1 MKILVTSSRRAR
13 VGCLFGA
20 LFAVLALPNFV
31 NAQIALPIS
40 PTNRNDPRVLHNN
53 PAIIRAAIP
62 TAYLGLKLIYP
73 GVSANNAFALKTSL
87 FNLATSNFASSGIG
101 AAAHGHYFTTPLYS
115 ESRFG
120 VTGARSLGERMHV
133 GLDFS
138 LQTRRYAV
146 ENFEGIDRNDPVFQ
160 NGASASAFDPSVGVL
175 YQLNDVLEI
184 GASVLHFTRPNLALG
199 KTAYRQPMETLLG
212 IGFTQRFAR
221 FDAGAHYWQNRFR
234 PLFGAEI
241 FDDQIGRLRLGF
253 ALNNAMLE
261 GQLALKSNAALFYN
275 FSLPTSDL
283 GLVTAGSHEF
293 GVAYVF
299 HPRKIEE
306 EDGDYISLRATPDS
320 LALRPGEAAPFALRF
335 ASAEDLRQVMDLK
348 LTGAP
353 PGLRVRPQQIKLSS
367 HDETIISLQSEKSL
381 PPGAYEVLLE
391 GKSRTKRGEASLH
404 LKVLAAPKLFAR
416 VAASVDTV
424 TITESREVRE
434 ELPLIPRVFFT
445 ANSDKLA
452 QTRYDLISSAQRDNF
467 FQDVREINSA
477 YRNLLNIIAER
488 LRVKSQAVVTIRGF
502 SSGAPRENDPEAL
515 ALRRSQ
521 YVRDYLL
528 HLGVNASRIQI
539 EPGKPELAEARNHDP
554 LRLEELQRVDL
565 EVAPEFEEEIFAP
578 IQSEKKEIDAI
589 PAQCRFVVSD
599 LSPGTGLAQ
608 WQLRLIAEGDTIKTF
623 SAPQYELAGP
633 LTWELQS
640 EQQRLANFWQ
650 EVRYSL
656 SLRDSWGQEYR
667 TPERTISSR
676 HVQAQPKQIEKIP
689 LILFAFDDYQLD
701 QTSRRLRTKLVQIA
715 AKLKADPLAQCEL
728 LGFTD
733 AIGDS
738 THNLQ
743 LSQRRGQNVLSELVR
758 MGIAP
763 ARLRAKGFGMLGALA
778 NNNLPEGRMLN
789 RRVEV
794 HIRHARQR
802 STK

>member
-1 MKILVTSSRRAR
+1 MTITNTSSLRAL
-13 VGCLFGA
+13 CSL
-20 LFAVLALPNFV
+20 LFAFALPHV
-31 NAQIALPIS
+31 LSAQIALPIS
-40 PTNRNDPRVLHNN
+40 PTNRNDPRALHNN

-73 GVSANNAFALKTSL
+73 GVLDNNAFALKTSL
-87 FNLATSNFASSGIG
+87 FNIATSNLAGSEIG
-101 AAAHGHYFTTPLYS
+101 GAAHGHYFTTPLYS

-120 VTGARSLGERMHV
+120 LSGARSFGERLHV
-133 GLDFS
+133 GLDVS

-160 NGASASAFDPSVGVL
+160 NGTSISAFDPSAGLL
-175 YQLNDVLEI
+175 YQLNDMLEL

-199 KTAYRQPMETLLG
+199 KTAYHQPIETMLG

-241 FDDQIGRLRLGF
+241 FDPTLGRLRLGF

-283 GLVTAGSHEF
+283 GLVSAGSHEF

-299 HPRKIEE
+299 HQTKKKK
-306 EDGDYISLRATPDS
+306 DDSDYISLRATPDS
-320 LALRPGEAAPFALRF
+320 LALRPGESAAFMLRF
-335 ASAEDLRQVMDLK
+335 ANAEEAQQHMDLQLK
-348 LTGAP
+348 GAP
-353 PGLRVRPQQIKLSS
+353 AGLRLRPQQIKLSS
-367 HDETIISLQSEKSL
+367 RDEVLVSLQSEKSL
-381 PPGAYEVLLE
+381 PPGVYAFLVE
-391 GKSRTKRGEASLH
+391 GKNRAKRGETSLN
-404 LKVLAAPKLFAR
+404 LKVLATPKLFAR

-434 ELPLIPRVFFT
+434 ELPLIPRVFFAT
-445 ANSDKLA
+445 DLDALA
-452 QTRYDLISSAQRDNF
+452 QTRYDLLSAARRENF
-467 FQDVREINSA
+467 YQDVREINSA

-488 LRVKSQAVVTIRGF
+488 LRANSRAVVTMRGF
-502 SSGAPRENDPEAL
+502 SSGAARERNPEEL
-515 ALRRSQ
+515 SRRRAQ
-521 YVRDYLL
+521 YVLDHLL
-528 HLGVNASRIQI
+528 KLGVRASQLRIEI
-539 EPGKPELAEARNHDP
+539 GKPELAETKSPDP

-565 EVAPEFEEEIFAP
+565 EVAAEFEEEIFAS

-599 LSPGTGLAQ
+599 LAPGAGVAQ
-608 WQLRLIAEGDTIKTF
+608 WRLSLIAAGDTIKTF

-633 LTWELQS
+633 FTWELQS
-640 EQQRLANFWQ
+640 EQERLANFWQ
-650 EVRYSL
+650 EVKYSL
-656 SLRDSWGQEYR
+656 ALRDNWGQEYR
-667 TPERTISSR
+667 TPERAIVSR
-676 HVQAQPKQIEKIP
+676 HTQAQPKQIEKIP
-689 LILFAFDDYQLD
+689 LILFAFDDFQLD
-701 QTSRRLRTKLVQIA
+701 QTSRRLRSKLVQIA

-728 LGFTD
+728 LGYTD
-733 AIGDS
+733 AIGES
-738 THNLQ
+738 AHNLQ
-743 LSQRRGQNVLSELVR
+743 LSQRRAQNVLSELVR

-763 ARLRAKGFGMLGALA
+763 SRLRAKGFGMQGALA
-778 NNNLPEGRMLN
+778 NNDLPEGRMLN

-794 HIRHARQR
+794 HIRHAQQM

>member
-1 MKILVTSSRRAR
+1 MTISHTSSLRAL
-13 VGCLFGA
+13 CSL
-20 LFAVLALPNFV
+20 LLAFVLPNILS
-31 NAQIALPIS
+31 AQIALPIS
-40 PTNRNDPRVLHNN
+40 PTNRNDPRVSHIN
-53 PAIIRAAIP
+53 PAAIRATLP

-73 GVSANNAFALKTSL
+73 GVLDNNAFALKTSF
-87 FNLATSNFASSGIG
+87 FNIATSDFVNSALG

-120 VTGARSLGERMHV
+120 LSGARSFGERLHV

-160 NGASASAFDPSVGVL
+160 NGASVSAFDPSIGVL
-175 YQLNDVLEI
+175 YQFNDMLEL

-199 KTAYRQPMETLLG
+199 KTAYRQPLETLLG

-221 FDAGAHYWQNRFR
+221 FDVGAHYWQNRFR

-241 FDDQIGRLRLGF
+241 FDPTVGRLRLGF

-261 GQLALKSNAALFYN
+261 GQLALRSNAALFYN

-283 GLVTAGSHEF
+283 GLVSAGSHEF

-299 HPRKIEE
+299 HQVKKEE
-306 EDGDYISLRATPDS
+306 EDSDYVALRAVPDS
-320 LALRPGEAAPFALRF
+320 LTLRPGEAAPLTLRLV
-335 ASAEDLRQVMDLK
+335 AAEDLQQTMELQLK
-348 LTGAP
+348 GAP
-353 PGLRVRPQQIKLSS
+353 AGLRVRPQQLKLSS
-367 HDETIISLQSEKSL
+367 RDEAIISLQSEKSL
-381 PPGAYEVLLE
+381 QPGTYAILLE
-391 GKSRTKRGEASLH
+391 GKSRAKRGDTPLN

-416 VAASVDTV
+416 VAANVDTV

-434 ELPLIPRVFFT
+434 ELPLIPRVFFAT
-445 ANSDKLA
+445 NSEQLA
-452 QTRYDLISSAQRDNF
+452 QTRYDLLSSAQRENF

-488 LRVKSQAVVTIRGF
+488 LRANSKAVARIRGF
-502 SSGAPRENDPEAL
+502 SAGAARESNPEAL
-515 ALRRSQ
+515 SRRRAQ
-521 YVRDYLL
+521 YVHDHLVK
-528 HLGVNASRIQI
+528 LGVPTSQLRIEI
-539 EPGKPELAEARNHDP
+539 GKPELAETKSPEP

-565 EVAPEFEEEIFAP
+565 EVAPEFEEDIFAS

-589 PAQCRFVVSD
+589 PAQCRFVVSEVAPGAGVSHWR
-599 LSPGTGLAQ
+599 LS
-608 WQLRLIAEGDTIKTF
+608 LIAAGDTIKTF

-640 EQQRLANFWQ
+640 EQQRLDNFWN
-650 EVRYSL
+650 EVKYTL
-656 SLRDSWGQEYR
+656 TLRDSWGQEYR
-667 TPERTISSR
+667 TPERTITSR
-676 HVQAQPKQIEKIP
+676 HTQARPKQIEKIP
-689 LILFAFDDYQLD
+689 LILFAFDDFQLD

-715 AKLKADPLAQCEL
+715 AKLNADPLAQCEL
-728 LGFTD
+728 LGYTD
-733 AIGDS
+733 AIGES
-738 THNLQ
+738 EHNLQ
-743 LSQRRGQNVLSELVR
+743 LSQRRAQNVLNELVR
-758 MGIAP
+758 LGVAP
-763 ARLRAKGFGMLGALA
+763 TRLRAKGFGMQGALA

-794 HIRHARQR
+794 HIRHAQQM